1 MIGFPSRNPLE
12 ETNMQRNYPVQQQQV
27 IQKQVNPLVTGGGQT
42 QMQQQPQP
50 RTGLAGL
57 FDKFNQRSSTTGLS
71 GLENFAQA
79 LDPLILPELRAGEA
93 IRQRGAQRL
102 QSGNK
107 NKTVE
112 YLRSINRNDLADAVQ
127 SGALSMT
134 DATKLMLQE
143 RGQDKDFERKKQ
155 LELYKAGLTGNINV
169 QSVTDLPDLSGV
181 MIKYKDGKVEVRT
194 ADNRTLSGQEAIDFV
209 DLAISR
215 NVENQRAIAGA
226 KEGGKLEETL
236 KYAGDIEFQKKTAI
250 LKTDMIKLAG
260 ESRSKIRENLANYQ
274 IALDALDDGAKTG
287 RIMNLIPDVTAAAQS
302 IKTAKSKLGLDI
314 IGSVTFGALSE
325 AELKLAMDTALPDA
339 NLPPDELR
347 KWINDRV
354 NAQRKALAAVN
365 DTLEHFLANR
375 SLRSYYTDV
384 VGINSTGSV
393 DKADDNDPLGIN

>member
-12 ETNMQRNYPVQQQQV
+12 ETNMKRNYPVQQQQV
-27 IQKQVNPLVTGGGQT
+27 IPKQVNPLVTGGGQT
-42 QMQQQPQP
+42 QIQPQP
-50 RTGLAGL
+50 RTGMAGL
-57 FDKFNQRSSTTGLS
+57 FDKLNQRSSTTGLS

-79 LDPLILPELRAGEA
+79 LDAVILPELRAGEA
-93 IRQRGAQRL
+93 IRQRGAQRVAG
-102 QSGNK
+102 GNK

-112 YLRSINRNDLADAVQ
+112 YLKSINRNDLAEAVQ
-127 SGALSMT
+127 SGALTPT

-181 MIKYKDGKVEVRT
+181 MIKYKDGRVEVRT
-194 ADNRTLSGQEAIDFV
+194 ADNRTLSGQEAVDFV
-209 DLAISR
+209 DLAISK

-260 ESRSKIRENLANYQ
+260 ESRSKIRQNLANYQ

-339 NLPPDELR
+339 NLSPDELR